1 LAHRTLPPARRRAAA
16 EPRRA
21 RQVRSASL
29 LPMLR
34 SFLKLYTVIP
44 LAKLAALTEIDVA
57 SLRQQLLAMK
67 RKSTLKEC
75 GEGAPS
81 ALDGEWTST
90 GDVSC
95 YIDGDVVHV
104 VDSKPSRRRDLAAV
118 TAPGCMQ
125 RLGPSASKNDQ
136 AQCRYVNDFV
146 NGIRAMNE
154 LERTILNA
162 SIDSVPHAIR
172 A

>member
-1 LAHRTLPPARRRAAA
+1 
-16 EPRRA
+16 
-21 RQVRSASL
+21 
-29 LPMLR
+29 MLR

-118 TAPGCMQ
+118 TAPGCSGLALPPAKMTPSPMQ
-125 RLGPSASKNDQ
+125 VCQ
-136 AQCRYVNDFV
+136 
-146 NGIRAMNE
+146 
-154 LERTILNA
+154 
-162 SIDSVPHAIR
+162 
-172 A
+172 